1 MSKRGKGTKGYIHKR
16 LNLLKPN
23 AEWLLGKRFN
33 VTMTERSDILYAK
46 ATK

>member
-1 MSKRGKGTKGYIHKR
+1 MSKRRKGTKSYIHKR

-33 VTMTERSDILYAK
+33 VTVAERSDIL
-46 ATK
+46 